1 MVTKEIIRKLNGLP
15 VEYSKAVESYIDFL
29 LSQFAGKQKKEEG
42 ESKKQ
47 RKPGLLKGKLWLAPD
62 FDAPLEDMKEYM
74 E

>member
-15 VEYSKAVESYIDFL
+15 VEYSTAVESYIDFL
-29 LSQFAGKQKKEEG
+29 FSQFASKQTG
-42 ESKKQ
+42 ESKSKKQ

>member
-29 LSQFAGKQKKEEG
+29 LSQFSSKQNEETKTKG
-42 ESKKQ
+42 Q
-47 RKPGLLKGKLWLAPD
+47 RKPGLLKGKLWIAPD
-62 FDAPLEDMKEYM
+62 FDAPLNDMKEYM